1 MKLTQPLRASRR
13 RNCYMKTSRRTLK
26 SCPRVE
32 ADTKQT
38 KMDARRKSDVRS
50 KNESEV
56 ETAIGSETEIE
67 TENAVEQ
74 KMLDEMKTD

>member
-1 MKLTQPLRASRR
+1 M
-13 RNCYMKTSRRTLK
+13 K

-32 ADTKQT
+32 VDPKQT
-38 KMDARRKSDVRS
+38 KMDARRRSDVRS

-74 KMLDEMKTD
+74 KMLDEMNSD

>member
-1 MKLTQPLRASRR
+1 MLTQPLRASRR
-13 RNCYMKTSRRTLK
+13 RNCYMKTSRRTVK
-26 SCPRVE
+26 SCPLVE
-32 ADTKQT
+32 AEPKQT
-38 KMDARRKSDVRS
+38 KMDARRRSDARS

-74 KMLDEMKTD
+74 RLCDEMKSD